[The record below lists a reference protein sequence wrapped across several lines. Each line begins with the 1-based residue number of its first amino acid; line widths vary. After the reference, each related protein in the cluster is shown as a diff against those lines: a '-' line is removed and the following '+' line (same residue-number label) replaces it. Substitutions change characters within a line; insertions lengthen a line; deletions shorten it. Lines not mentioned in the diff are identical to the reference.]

1 LKELSNFRGK
11 LKMQQAAMTFISTHL
26 INNEE
31 QQKMRHMFEQMDK
44 DFDGKL
50 SRQEIIEGFKEMEVD
65 DPEGEADKIMANID
79 FDDNGSIEFTEWCTA
94 TMDKRKMLSKER
106 LKAAFNIF
114 DQNGNGSISFEE
126 VKALIGH
133 GEIGDD
139 QFK

>member
-1 LKELSNFRGK
+1 
-11 LKMQQAAMTFISTHL
+11 
-26 INNEE
+26 
-31 QQKMRHMFEQMDK
+31 MDK

-50 SRQEIIEGFKEMEVD
+50 SREEIVQGFREMEQE

-94 TMDKRKMLSKER
+94 TMDKRKLLSKER
-106 LKAAFNIF
+106 LKAAFSIF

-133 GEIGDD
+133 GEINDEAFKEMISEMDIDGDGEISF
-139 QFK
+139 QEFEKMMGLLIKSV

>member
-1 LKELSNFRGK
+1 
-11 LKMQQAAMTFISTHL
+11 
-26 INNEE
+26 
-31 QQKMRHMFEQMDK
+31 MFEQMDK

-79 FDDNGSIEFTEWCTA
+79 FDYNGSIEFTEWCTA

>member
-1 LKELSNFRGK
+1 
-11 LKMQQAAMTFISTHL
+11 
-26 INNEE
+26 
-31 QQKMRHMFEQMDK
+31 MRHMFEQMDK